1 MENDTMHYSFLFV
14 CFSPNLFTY
23 SANTYWFLVPICA
36 PFLGAVVG
44 VLMYQ
49 LMIGFNLER
58 DVQEKQ
64 QKKKEEE
71 ESFKL
76 SSITTNDDAWARLN
90 FFMPK

>member
-58 DVQEKQ
+58 DMQEKQ

-76 SSITTNDDAWARLN
+76 SSITTNDEA
-90 FFMPK
+90 